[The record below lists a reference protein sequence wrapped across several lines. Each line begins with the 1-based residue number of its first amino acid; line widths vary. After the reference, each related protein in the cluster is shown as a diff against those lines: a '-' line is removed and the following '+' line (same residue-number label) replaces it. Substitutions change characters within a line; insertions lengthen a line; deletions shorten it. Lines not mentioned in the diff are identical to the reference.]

1 MAAFG
6 LMAAACGNLDNP
18 LEDIQGSVN
27 PSSEDSQGSGNSSSE
42 DIPEDVITDYEFKVT
57 DLADNEITYND
68 ITVLK
73 LTNEAGADIVY
84 TYDTEKGV
92 YTVEKTNL
100 ASATTVW
107 VEVTTG
113 EPGTATARGYIQKL
127 TADDL
132 TALKTSKT
140 LKMATIGDVILSNG
154 SFAVKGTTGEQAV
167 IAYVGKVN
175 KYFNKFLAIA
185 LTDCGGGLVWRGYN
199 NGTHTWLDTYPAA
212 AAVNTYADAHP
223 ITICGTTYN
232 TNTIGNNYYDQ
243 VADNVDVTSAA
254 RTDDAQ
260 TGWRMP
266 SVTDWR
272 YIFDGIGRIK
282 NELPLI
288 ARWNDTDVVK
298 DGATPT
304 EPLGIGE
311 TLAYRR
317 KGSGDQLYGVINT
330 ACGNNELKASDTYAY
345 WTSSEYTG
353 SDNSAWRYS
362 FGYSRFAWNPGSIS
376 NYVRAVFAY

>member
-18 LEDIQGSVN
+18 LENIQG
-27 PSSEDSQGSGNSSSE
+27 GGSSSA
-42 DIPEDVITDYEFKVT
+42 EDVITKYEFKVT
-57 DLADNEITYND
+57 DLANNDITPG

-113 EPGTATARGYIQKL
+113 EPGMATARGYIQKL

-167 IAYVGKVN
+167 IAYVGKVD

-185 LTDCGGGLVWRGYN
+185 LTDCDGGQRKWRDGAAEPY
-199 NGTHTWLDTYPAA
+199 TYPAA
-212 AAVNTYADAHP
+212 AAVNAYADAHP

-243 VADNVDVTSAA
+243 VASDRTVTSAA

-260 TGWRMP
+260 TGWRLP

-282 NELPLI
+282 NGLTLK
-288 ARWNDTDVVK
+288 AYTATNDESSVN
-298 DGATPT
+298 GATPT
-304 EPLGIGE
+304 VPLGVVDGLYYKRNEIG
-311 TLAYRR
+311 T
-317 KGSGDQLYGVINT
+317 QLDDFINA
-330 ACGNNELKASDTYAY
+330 ACGSELHAPSGNGNSYL
-345 WTSSEYTG
+345 TSSEPTGYDYYIWSYHFYDKKFIYTYK
-353 SDNSAWRYS
+353 A
-362 FGYSRFAWNPGSIS
+362 NPY
-376 NYVRAVFAY
+376 YVRAVFAY